1 MAFHDGDDAMKL
13 KNFRRECYK
22 AFQQYGAAGIDWEA
36 TRSLDTDIRKR
47 RAARKHPLG
56 RKTQVPPS

>member
-1 MAFHDGDDAMKL
+1 MKL